1 MKSHKLFLWMAAA
14 SVAGIAASF
23 WQLLEK
29 LALLKNHD
37 IVLSCN
43 LNSVFSCSN
52 ILNAPQSSVFGFPNP
67 IIGLIMFTFFLTIA
81 IFGLTG
87 AKIIKKF
94 AYTIQGLALFMLGFT
109 LWLFYMNTYS
119 SKAICIFCL
128 FNGTAVVI
136 INAVMLRHNFGD
148 KLKRRIARGADLF
161 AWALLWLV
169 VGFAMVLKFS

>member
-1 MKSHKLFLWMAAA
+1 MAAA
-14 SVAGIAASF
+14 SAIGIAASF

-37 IVLSCN
+37 IALSCN

-81 IFGLTG
+81 VFGLIG

-94 AYTIQGLALFMLGFT
+94 AYAIQGLALFMLGFT
-109 LWLFYMNTYS
+109 LWLFYENTYS
-119 SKAICIFCL
+119 TKAICIFCL

-136 INAVMLRHNFGD
+136 INAVMLRYNV
-148 KLKRRIARGADLF
+148 KNRKWIRNGADLF
-161 AWALLWLV
+161 VWSLLWLTV
-169 VGFAMVLKFS
+169 AFAMFLKFS

>member
-1 MKSHKLFLWMAAA
+1 MKNRGLFAWMAVA
-14 SVAGIAASF
+14 SAVGILASF

-29 LALLKNHD
+29 LALLKNQD
-37 IVLSCN
+37 VVLSCN

-67 IIGLIMFTFFLTIA
+67 VIGLIMFTFFLTVA
-81 IFGLTG
+81 IFMLTG
-87 AKIIKKF
+87 VKMIKKF
-94 AYTIQGLALFMLGFT
+94 AYAVQGLALFMLAFT

-136 INAVMLRHNFGD
+136 INAAMLRHNAQFSSS
-148 KLKRRIARGADLF
+148 LRRLTRRGADYF
-161 AWALLWLV
+161 GFTLLWLIV
-169 VGFAMVLKFS
+169 AFAMLLK